1 MLDVGRAGSLD
12 WRLAAGGWRL
22 ATASSGSLVSLV
34 ERRCWRGRSATQ
46 VAVAE
51 LLNILIKNGA
61 VTGPVC
67 ICMVHG
73 LLRRLEDP
81 GGSSERYLP
90 TSVPGA
96 GRCLGRKR

>member
-1 MLDVGRAGSLD
+1 M
-12 WRLAAGGWRL
+12 
-22 ATASSGSLVSLV
+22 
-34 ERRCWRGRSATQ
+34 
-46 VAVAE
+46 AE

-61 VTGPVC
+61 ITGPVC
-67 ICMVHG
+67 IFMAQG

-96 GRCLGRKR
+96 GALPW